1 MLSQTRAL
9 VPSVRTCLLITTYNW
24 PEALRLT
31 LASVARQTRMPEE
44 IVIADDGSG
53 PDTRAVIDQWRG
65 RGLPIE
71 HVWQEDVGFRVARS
85 RNSAIACTRA
95 DYIVSIDGDM
105 VLHPRFIED
114 HVNAARPDW
123 FIQGARP
130 RLSPETTAK
139 LLQYGVPRVSL
150 FARGMQQ
157 RPYALRSTLLSKL
170 MSRTKTTVV
179 GIQGCNQSF
188 WREHAVRVNGYDER
202 FNNWGP
208 EDREFAARLLH
219 IGLKRRQL
227 RHLAIAFHLYH
238 PTRAPLEK
246 NPLNRLLEET
256 LSKRAVW
263 AEHGLDAHLRAR
275 AASIAQPVTR
285 DARSGQ

>member
-1 MLSQTRAL
+1 MAL

-24 PEALRLT
+24 PEALSLT
-31 LASVARQTRMPEE
+31 LASVARQTRIPEE

-53 PDTRAVIDQWRG
+53 PETRVVIDQWRR

-71 HVWQEDVGFRVARS
+71 HVWQEDAGFRVARS
-85 RNSAIACTRA
+85 RNSAIASVQA
-95 DYIVSIDGDM
+95 DYIVSVDGDM

-130 RLSPETTAK
+130 RLSPATTAK
-139 LLQYGVPRVSL
+139 LLSRGEPRVS
-150 FARGMQQ
+150 FFSPGMQQ
-157 RPYALRSTLLSKL
+157 RPYALRSALLSKL
-170 MSRTKTTVV
+170 LSRTKTTLA

-202 FNNWGP
+202 FNGWGP

-238 PTRAPLEK
+238 PTRAPLGK

-263 AEHGLDAHLRAR
+263 TEYGLDAHLRAR
-275 AASIAQPVTR
+275 AASFAQPVAP
-285 DARSGQ
+285 DAHSRQ